1 MTAPSTVLLMTG
13 ARRPALERGVAMRLA
28 ADEYGRF
35 LDQLRAL
42 SATDWRAPTDCTGW
56 DVRALVAHVVGMTEF
71 SATIPEQLRQLLAA
85 RRAGGVF
92 IDALT
97 ALQVAKHSAAS
108 PQELVDRYAVIG
120 PKAAKGRR
128 RTPALIRTQTMPV
141 PQAVGGVEEKW
152 KLGFLIDVIFTRDTW
167 MHRIDIARAT
177 GRPLALSA
185 EHDGVLVADVVQE
198 WAQRHGQPCTLTL
211 TGPAGGSWTFGGGGQ
226 ALTYDAV
233 EFCRGL
239 SGRGAPALGA
249 EVPF

>member
-1 MTAPSTVLLMTG
+1 MTA
-13 ARRPALERGVAMRLA
+13 ARRSALERGVAMRLA

-42 SATDWRAPTDCTGW
+42 SPADWQAPTECPGW

-97 ALQVAKHSAAS
+97 ALQVAKHAAAS
-108 PQELVDRYAVIG
+108 PRDLIERYAVIG

-128 RTPALIRTQTMPV
+128 RTPRFIRAQTMPV

-152 KLGFLIDVIFTRDTW
+152 KLGFLVDVIFTRDTW
-167 MHRIDIARAT
+167 MHRVDIARAT
-177 GRPLALSA
+177 SRQLVLTP
-185 EHDGVLVADVVQE
+185 EHDGALVADVVAE
-198 WAQRHGQPCTLTL
+198 WAQRHGQPCRLSL
-211 TGPAGGSWTFGGGGQ
+211 TGPAGGTWAFGVGGPE
-226 ALTYDAV
+226 LVEDAV

-239 SGRGAPALGA
+239 SGRGLPALGT